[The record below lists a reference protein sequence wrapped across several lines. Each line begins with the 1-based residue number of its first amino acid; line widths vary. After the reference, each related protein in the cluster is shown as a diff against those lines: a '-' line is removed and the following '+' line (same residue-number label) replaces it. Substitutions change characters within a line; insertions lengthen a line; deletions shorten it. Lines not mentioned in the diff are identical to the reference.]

1 MFSRRVPGRLDPTP
15 LAKAVHARREAAAP
29 FIDLTESN
37 PTRLGFVY
45 PVGLFELLADARGGQ
60 YDPHPL
66 GLFEARQA
74 VAADYARRGVP
85 VSPSRVAL
93 TTSTSESYSLLFKL
107 LCDPGDS
114 VLVPQPSYPL
124 FEYLTALDGI
134 EGRPYRLAS
143 DGGWSFDA
151 SAVHESIGERTRAVL
166 VVSPNNPTGARLRRD
181 ALQSLA
187 ELCRDR
193 GIALV
198 GDEVFADY
206 EVVPATGAA
215 RSVLEQNEAL
225 TFGLGGLSKSA
236 GLPQLKLGWMAVSGP
251 EAMAAEAME
260 RLEVVCD
267 AYLSVATPVQQ
278 AAAALLSRG
287 AAVRQQIADRVLL
300 NYRCLVELVTD
311 YPACRVPPIEG
322 GWTAVIRAPAVMPDD
337 TRALELLHREGV
349 LVHPGYLYDF
359 EREGHFVVSLLC
371 RPEEFRTGV
380 RRVLNALEAGG

>member
-1 MFSRRVPGRLDPTP
+1 
-15 LAKAVHARREAAAP
+15 
-29 FIDLTESN
+29 LTEAN

-45 PVGLFELLADARGGQ
+45 PIGLFDPLADSRGGE

-66 GLFEARQA
+66 GLFEAREA
-74 VAADYARRGVP
+74 VAADYARRGIP
-85 VSPSRVAL
+85 VSPSRIAL

-124 FEYLTALDGI
+124 FEYLTALDGV
-134 EGRPYRLAS
+134 EGRPYRLAFE
-143 DGGWSFDA
+143 GGWSFDA
-151 SAVHESIGERTRAVL
+151 SAVRESMDERTRAVL

-181 ALQSLA
+181 ALLSLA
-187 ELCRDR
+187 GLCRDR
-193 GIALV
+193 GIALI

-206 EVVPATGAA
+206 ELVPAAGAA

-251 EAMAAEAME
+251 DSLASEALE

-267 AYLSVATPVQQ
+267 AYLSVATPVQR

-300 NYRCLVELVTD
+300 NYRCLVELVAG
-311 YPACRVPPIEG
+311 YPACRVPPVEG
-322 GWTAVIRAPAVMPDD
+322 GWSAVIRAPAVMPDD
-337 TRALELLHREGV
+337 TRALELLHREHV
-349 LVHPGYLYDF
+349 LVHPGYLFEF

-371 RPEEFRTGV
+371 RPEEFKTGV
-380 RRVLNALEAGG
+380 RRVLNVLEGRG

>member
-15 LAKAVHARREAAAP
+15 LAQAVRARREAAAP
-29 FIDLTESN
+29 FIDLTDAN

-45 PVGLFELLADARGGQ
+45 PAGLFESLADSSGGE
-60 YDPHPL
+60 YDPQPL

-74 VAADYARRGVP
+74 VASDYARRGVP
-85 VSPSRVAL
+85 VAPSRVAL
-93 TTSTSESYSLLFKL
+93 TTSTSESYSVLFKL

-124 FEYLTALDGI
+124 FEYLTALDGV

-143 DGGWSFDA
+143 EGGWAFDM
-151 SAVHESIGERTRAVL
+151 STVRESIDERTRAVL
-166 VVSPNNPTGARLRRD
+166 VVSPNNPTGA
-181 ALQSLA
+181 QSLA

-193 GIALV
+193 AIALI

-206 EVVPATGAA
+206 ELVPAAGAA
-215 RSVLEQNEAL
+215 RSVLEQNETL

-236 GLPQLKLGWMAVSGP
+236 GLPQLKLGWIAVSGP
-251 EAMAAEAME
+251 EAVAAEALE

-267 AYLSVATPVQQ
+267 AYLSVATPVQR
-278 AAAALLSRG
+278 AAAALLSQG
-287 AAVRQQIADRVLL
+287 AAVRRQIADRVLL
-300 NYRCLVELVTD
+300 NYRCLVELVAD

-349 LVHPGYLYDF
+349 LVHPGYLFDF
-359 EREGHFVVSLLC
+359 EQEGHFVVSLLC

-380 RRVLNALEAGG
+380 RRVLNALEARG

>member
-151 SAVHESIGERTRAVL
+151 SAVHESIDERTRAVL

-278 AAAALLSRG
+278 
-287 AAVRQQIADRVLL
+287 IADRVLL